1 MQLRL
6 LAEFSQPLISNR
18 PTFCPLAVEVRRL
31 VGSHDAWTTVEKNHI
46 PADDDLSEEAR
57 V

>member
-1 MQLRL
+1 MQSLL

-18 PTFCPLAVEVRRL
+18 LTSCPLDVEVRRL
-31 VGSHDAWTTVEKNHI
+31 VGFHDACTIVEKNHI
-46 PADDDLSEEAR
+46 PADDDLSEKAR